1 MIFSG
6 TVLNYMRSAAG
17 QYASGEQ
24 ELEGVFRH
32 AVARLHEHAE
42 QIASFGGGGREQSAI
57 FTRLDVLLTHSVDFE
72 DLPHQLP
79 HLLGANSQTL
89 CCLIRYT

>member
-1 MIFSG
+1 MG
-6 TVLNYMRSAAG
+6 MLMD
-17 QYASGEQ
+17 E
-24 ELEGVFRH
+24 
-32 AVARLHEHAE
+32 
-42 QIASFGGGGREQSAI
+42 
-57 FTRLDVLLTHSVDFE
+57 RLDVLLTHSVDFE